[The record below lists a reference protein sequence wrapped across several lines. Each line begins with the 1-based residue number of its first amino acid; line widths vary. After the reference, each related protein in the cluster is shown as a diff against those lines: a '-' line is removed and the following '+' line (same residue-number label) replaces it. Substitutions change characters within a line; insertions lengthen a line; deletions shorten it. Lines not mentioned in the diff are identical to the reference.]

1 MKYLVGDIG
10 NTLVKISLLNKNFKI
25 IKSFSF
31 ETKNIKN
38 KKKFNFFVK
47 KNLNDN
53 LEKKILFSSVVPDV
67 FKFLKYNLKK
77 KILRYLKSNN

>member
-38 KKKFNFFVK
+38 KKKFNFFDK

-53 LEKKILFSSVVPDV
+53 L
-67 FKFLKYNLKK
+67 
-77 KILRYLKSNN
+77 